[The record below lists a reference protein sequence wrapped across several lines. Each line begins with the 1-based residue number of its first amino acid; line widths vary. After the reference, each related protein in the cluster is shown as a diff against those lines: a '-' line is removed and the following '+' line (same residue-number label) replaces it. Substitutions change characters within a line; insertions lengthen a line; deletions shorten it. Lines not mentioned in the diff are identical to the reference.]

1 MSNIPMKNKII
12 DDKAEEEESITSKH
26 FNRQSHLAKDLS
38 QSFQNKYFKVKE
50 QHDMVILR
58 GYNKGEMGKFL
69 FEKGNL
75 VYLQLDLY
83 SPVETPFR
91 KEDVA
96 KIKDTSKSICGF

>member
-1 MSNIPMKNKII
+1 
-12 DDKAEEEESITSKH
+12 
-26 FNRQSHLAKDLS
+26 
-38 QSFQNKYFKVKE
+38 
-50 QHDMVILR
+50 MVILR

-69 FEKGNL
+69 YEKGNL